1 MRACRVLPEAA
12 TLRCRRV
19 SRIVSC
25 PPAAVVIQGLV
36 ASIVASV
43 LFGAMYYLAPALAP
57 LDGEQ
62 IFGWRVLCTLPF
74 TTALLL
80 ARGQW
85 PRVRLLA
92 ARAWRQP
99 LLALGLLASA
109 AMLGVQLWLFLWA
122 PLHGRALPV
131 SLGYFLLPLVMVL
144 AGRLVFNERL
154 SRLQQ
159 VATALASAGVAWEL
173 LRGAG
178 LDWPTWL
185 VAIGYTAYF
194 VLRRLMRTDS
204 LAGHWL
210 DVLILLPVCLWFVVV
225 TPVEPVNAL
234 SGWLAVVQTPKLH
247 IFIPLLGVVSGIAL
261 ALYMT
266 AHRLLPLGLFGL
278 LSYVEPILLLLA
290 AMLLGERIQPGQEVM
305 YFLIAAAVVVMAFEG
320 LMQLRNKPGAS

>member
-1 MRACRVLPEAA
+1 MHGCARQWRCALNSMRAGQFMVRGV
-12 TLRCRRV
+12 
-19 SRIVSC
+19 
-25 PPAAVVIQGLV
+25 
-36 ASIVASV
+36 VASV
-43 LFGAMYYLAPALAP
+43 VASFLFGGLYYLSPFLAP
-57 LDGEQ
+57 LTGEQ
-62 IFGWRVLCTLPF
+62 IFGWRMLATLPL
-74 TTALLL
+74 TTLLLLYSGQGAGVLTITRRVRHHWPFAALLL
-80 ARGQW
+80 
-85 PRVRLLA
+85 L
-92 ARAWRQP
+92 
-99 LLALGLLASA
+99 SA
-109 AMLGVQLWLFLWA
+109 ALFGVQLWLFLWA
-122 PLHGRALPV
+122 PLHGQALPT

-266 AHRLLPLGLFGL
+266 AHRLLPLG
-278 LSYVEPILLLLA
+278 
-290 AMLLGERIQPGQEVM
+290 R
-305 YFLIAAAVVVMAFEG
+305 
-320 LMQLRNKPGAS
+320 

>member
-1 MRACRVLPEAA
+1 M
-12 TLRCRRV
+12 
-19 SRIVSC
+19 
-25 PPAAVVIQGLV
+25 
-36 ASIVASV
+36 
-43 LFGAMYYLAPALAP
+43 
-57 LDGEQ
+57 
-62 IFGWRVLCTLPF
+62 
-74 TTALLL
+74 
-80 ARGQW
+80 
-85 PRVRLLA
+85 
-92 ARAWRQP
+92 
-99 LLALGLLASA
+99 
-109 AMLGVQLWLFLWA
+109 
-122 PLHGRALPV
+122 
-131 SLGYFLLPLVMVL
+131 
-144 AGRLVFNERL
+144 
-154 SRLQQ
+154 
-159 VATALASAGVAWEL
+159 
-173 LRGAG
+173 
-178 LDWPTWL
+178 
-185 VAIGYTAYF
+185 AIGYTAYF

>member
-1 MRACRVLPEAA
+1 
-12 TLRCRRV
+12 
-19 SRIVSC
+19 
-25 PPAAVVIQGLV
+25 
-36 ASIVASV
+36 
-43 LFGAMYYLAPALAP
+43 MYYFAPFLAP
-57 LDGEQ
+57 LAGEQ
-62 IFGWRVLCTLPF
+62 IFGWRMVATLPF
-74 TTALLL
+74 TTLLLIYSGQSRQVLAIVRRVQRYWRLGALLL
-80 ARGQW
+80 
-85 PRVRLLA
+85 L
-92 ARAWRQP
+92 
-99 LLALGLLASA
+99 SA
-109 AMLGVQLWLFLWA
+109 ALFGVQLWLFLWA
-122 PLHGRALPV
+122 PLNGLALPT

-225 TPVEPVNAL
+225 TPVDPVNAL